1 MESKLKEY
9 DGLPGVIS
17 AEAEILESSISQKL
31 DFIFIGCDGIFDV
44 LSDGEVLEVIKEAKR
59 EYLKSE

>member
-9 DGLPGVIS
+9 EGLPGVIS
-17 AEAEILESSISQKL
+17 AEPEISETSISQQF

-44 LSDGEVLEVIKEAKR
+44 LSDGEVLETIK
-59 EYLKSE
+59 